1 MANSNSNFIEFLSQ
15 NDPLGLLKVN
25 TPVKP
30 KAVRSILLSNFEE
43 IVNFFEEN
51 NREPQHASTDIK
63 EFQLYCRLK
72 AIRESAEMVKEL
84 KDFDFYGLLSGS
96 NISNITFDDIIGND
110 PLNLLGGDFNEEI
123 FSLNHVKQ
131 TERISPEYISRRKF
145 CRDFDKYQP
154 MFEALQKDLEEGTR
168 KLAVYHPED
177 LGPGNFYVLG
187 GKVEKADHREYGKT
201 EVLVDK
207 TSSKIFEGVSEKT
220 ICWMSHFDYI
230 SQVAPGFEIT
240 SHTDNCPCASS
251 ENAEKGLYAIQF
263 HPGVLHTQEGSK
275 MLYNFV
281 RGVCGCCGDWRMDN
295 FVEEQI
301 KAIREKVGDGKV
313 LCALSYIKNRNKR
326 CIRPICPIALWN
338 R

>member
-110 PLNLLGGDFNEEI
+110 PLNKQKEFLLN
-123 FSLNHVKQ
+123 
-131 TERISPEYISRRKF
+131 TY
-145 CRDFDKYQP
+145 
-154 MFEALQKDLEEGTR
+154 LEENSVGT
-168 KLAVYHPED
+168 
-177 LGPGNFYVLG
+177 
-187 GKVEKADHREYGKT
+187 
-201 EVLVDK
+201 
-207 TSSKIFEGVSEKT
+207 SIS
-220 ICWMSHFDYI
+220 I
-230 SQVAPGFEIT
+230 SQ
-240 SHTDNCPCASS
+240 C
-251 ENAEKGLYAIQF
+251 
-263 HPGVLHTQEGSK
+263 SK
-275 MLYNFV
+275 LFK
-281 RGVCGCCGDWRMDN
+281 RIWK
-295 FVEEQI
+295 
-301 KAIREKVGDGKV
+301 KAHV
-313 LCALSYIKNRNKR
+313 N
-326 CIRPICPIALWN
+326 
-338 R
+338 